1 MVPQELAPHR
11 GPIVTSQFPGQVGP
25 SRALHIPDP
34 QPISRSI
41 VVELEPGTDVG
52 SDVAV
57 SCPVSAVGRPRW
69 TGGAASDRLPAMSW
83 RERLSTLFVSNP
95 IPEDPDEPVEIGVL
109 PIAKGPV
116 AVTLLIEAG
125 FDAVGHDAFN
135 IVTNVSSG
143 FRILVPRRQS
153 EHAARFLDELL
164 TS

>member
-1 MVPQELAPHR
+1 MA
-11 GPIVTSQFPGQVGP
+11 
-25 SRALHIPDP
+25 
-34 QPISRSI
+34 
-41 VVELEPGTDVG
+41 
-52 SDVAV
+52 
-57 SCPVSAVGRPRW
+57 SCC
-69 TGGAASDRLPAMSW
+69 DMSW

-125 FDAVGHDAFN
+125 FDAGGHDAFN

-153 EHAARFLDELL
+153 EKAVRFLDELL